1 MEKRT
6 LGIAAAYAGS
16 AIAHSDPFKTGV
28 TATRIA
34 ITAFI
39 IPYVFAFSPELL
51 LVGGSLV
58 DALWIMVTAFIGMLG
73 VSTGM
78 EGYMISRLN
87 PVQRVLCLAGGITLI
102 IPGAITDV
110 IGIALIG
117 SVFIMQKF
125 LQPKVSA

>member
-1 MEKRT
+1 M
-6 LGIAAAYAGS
+6 
-16 AIAHSDPFKTGV
+16 
-28 TATRIA
+28 
-34 ITAFI
+34 
-39 IPYVFAFSPELL
+39 
-51 LVGGSLV
+51 

-102 IPGAITDV
+102 IPGAITDI